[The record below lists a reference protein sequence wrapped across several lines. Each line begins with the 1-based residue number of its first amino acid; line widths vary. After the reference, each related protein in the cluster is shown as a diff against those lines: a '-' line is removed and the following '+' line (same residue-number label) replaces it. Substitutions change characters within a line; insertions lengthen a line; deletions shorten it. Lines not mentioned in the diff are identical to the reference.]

1 MAAHG
6 CVRTPVAYP
15 TRSRPPPLAQ
25 REWGAT
31 TPLVIPSGVV
41 EWGGRYPVGS
51 PTSPLGSPRHPSGG
65 STTPHWGVKPP
76 HWGNQN
82 TPVGCQT
89 TPVGKSKHPS
99 GVFSGPSGAIEPA
112 HWGEATAHWGWSAP
126 PQWARMAP
134 LGGFSGH
141 RSLPRLG
148 EGLDSDEEAA
158 ASAASDSPSA
168 HEDAYAR

>member
-1 MAAHG
+1 M
-6 CVRTPVAYP
+6 
-15 TRSRPPPLAQ
+15 
-25 REWGAT
+25 
-31 TPLVIPSGVV
+31 
-41 EWGGRYPVGS
+41 
-51 PTSPLGSPRHPSGG
+51 
-65 STTPHWGVKPP
+65 
-76 HWGNQN
+76 
-82 TPVGCQT
+82 GCQT
-89 TPVGKSKHPS
+89 TPLGKSKHLIVVSNCPLGKIKLPS
-99 GVFSGPSGAIEPA
+99 GDFSLPSGEFSLPSGAIEPA

-141 RSLPRLG
+141 RALPRLG